1 VNLNDT
7 PAEIWRYETGPDDV
21 ALPVAELH
29 GNEPGPTWLLTGGVH
44 GDEYE
49 GPEAIRRLVATM
61 QHGQFPGKIIALP
74 VTNPLAYAAGT
85 RLTPADGGNLN
96 RSFPG
101 SATGTFT
108 ERWADWLWQNSM
120 LSADRLIDL
129 HAGGVTW
136 QFEPIAGFYRDE
148 DIPFAAT
155 FNIRLWQMPDTPGVL
170 SREFRAARGPAVG
183 VELGHGGVR
192 HEGFVLKALA
202 GLTTLVRGKTLSP
215 SKPIYTHT
223 DVVAGQTGEWN
234 YRSYLRQTVPA
245 GYLLGFITDWAGN
258 VIEEIRSPFAARV
271 LAVRRLVSV
280 RAGELVVVLGTVR
293 D

>member
-1 VNLNDT
+1 MT
-7 PAEIWRYETGPDDV
+7 SPESGIWRYETGPDNV
-21 ALPVAELH
+21 ALPVAELQ

-74 VTNPLAYAAGT
+74 VANPTAYAAGT
-85 RLTPADGGNLN
+85 RLTPGDDGNLN

-108 ERWADWLWQNSM
+108 TRWAEWLWRSFM
-120 LSADRLIDL
+120 LRADRLIDL

-148 DIPFAAT
+148 DLPLAAT

-170 SREFRAARGPAVG
+170 SREFRATRGPAIG

-192 HEGFVLKALA
+192 HEGFVLKALT
-202 GLTTLVRGKTLSP
+202 GLTTLVRGKTLSA
-215 SKPIYTHT
+215 SKPIYKHT
-223 DVVAGQTGEWN
+223 DVLAEHTGEWKCRC
-234 YRSYLRQTVPA
+234 YVGDTVSK
-245 GYLLGFITDWAGN
+245 GKLLGDIRDWTGT
-258 VIEEIRSPFAARV
+258 VIEEICSPFDARI

-293 D
+293 DM